1 MNFSNMKVGSRIGL
15 GFGIVIVLILLLA
28 GIGIVQINKVNG
40 LLSQIN
46 DINAKQQR
54 YAINFRGSVHDRA
67 IAIRDVVLV
76 DNIAELNVLL
86 TTINKLNEF
95 YVASYNDMEA
105 MNSTG
110 VATAEE
116 LGILKIIQD
125 IRVKTEA
132 SYKKIIELKRS
143 GESAKAHDLLLDE
156 TAGYFVEW
164 LATINKFID
173 LEENLNT
180 ELTKEVRSITGG
192 FIALMIVVALIAIAI
207 AIIIT
212 IAVARSITTQ
222 LGGEPD
228 EVSRVVQQ
236 VARGNLC
243 VKAATKYP
251 NSLLAHTIAMKNK
264 LGEISGN
271 VQMAINSVENKT
283 ALLISN
289 FSKVGQDITEQSKIT
304 STSSEIITS
313 VVAGTNEMM
322 KMTSETGVNSNE
334 ATKLSKEGKEA
345 SDYVASKMQ
354 EIRENVIKQAEQIKL
369 LSNHANEIGGA
380 TELISEI
387 TDQTN
392 LLALNA
398 AIEAARAGEV
408 GRGFAVVADEIR
420 SLAERTGSATD
431 EIANTIKLIQ
441 QEVGNAVQI
450 IEASVPRVE
459 EGYELANNVATML
472 NNIYTTSS
480 DSSQKANSAVKVA
493 EAGEKAMKELNTNV
507 ESIVETAKSTK
518 ENMDTSLEKIAEM
531 KQEVR
536 ALGKVMEFFV
546 CDIKA

>member
-1 MNFSNMKVGSRIGL
+1 M
-15 GFGIVIVLILLLA
+15 
-28 GIGIVQINKVNG
+28 IN
-40 LLSQIN
+40 
-46 DINAKQQR
+46 
-54 YAINFRGSVHDRA
+54 
-67 IAIRDVVLV
+67 
-76 DNIAELNVLL
+76 
-86 TTINKLNEF
+86 
-95 YVASYNDMEA
+95 
-105 MNSTG
+105 
-110 VATAEE
+110 
-116 LGILKIIQD
+116 
-125 IRVKTEA
+125 
-132 SYKKIIELKRS
+132 
-143 GESAKAHDLLLDE
+143 
-156 TAGYFVEW
+156 
-164 LATINKFID
+164 
-173 LEENLNT
+173 
-180 ELTKEVRSITGG
+180 
-192 FIALMIVVALIAIAI
+192 
-207 AIIIT
+207 
-212 IAVARSITTQ
+212 
-222 LGGEPD
+222 
-228 EVSRVVQQ
+228 
-236 VARGNLC
+236 
-243 VKAATKYP
+243 
-251 NSLLAHTIAMKNK
+251 
-264 LGEISGN
+264 
-271 VQMAINSVENKT
+271 
-283 ALLISN
+283 N
-289 FSKVGQDITEQSKIT
+289 FSKVGGYITEQSKIT

-441 QEVGNAVQI
+441 QEVANAVQI
-450 IEASVPRVE
+450 IEASVPRVV
-459 EGYELANNVATML
+459 EGYELANNVAAML

-480 DSSQKANSAVKVA
+480 DSSQKANNAVKVA
-493 EAGEKAMKELNTNV
+493 QAGEKSMKELNANV

-518 ENMDTSLEKIAEM
+518 ENMDTSLEKIEEM